1 MHAKNGVSPRHDNK
15 LPIFNNIGAIMVRKS
30 KQVYFGKTYTFTKHA
45 FYKTY
50 GKAFDDKLNANEL
63 IKNAIDNK
71 VLIQIGDDAFVINP
85 FFK

>member
-1 MHAKNGVSPRHDNK
+1 MDVVKINKNVGHV
-15 LPIFNNIGAIMVRKS
+15 
-30 KQVYFGKTYTFTKHA
+30 FTKHA
-45 FYKTY
+45 FYKTF
-50 GKAFDDKLNANEL
+50 GKAFNDKLNANEL